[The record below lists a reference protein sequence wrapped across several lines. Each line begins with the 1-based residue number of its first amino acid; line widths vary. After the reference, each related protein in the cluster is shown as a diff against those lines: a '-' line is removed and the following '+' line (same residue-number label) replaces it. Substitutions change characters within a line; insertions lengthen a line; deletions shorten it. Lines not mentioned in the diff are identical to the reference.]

1 MTAAQDVLDVLESL
15 TAANVRWCL
24 AGGWA
29 VDALVGEQTRP
40 HRDVDVMVPADA
52 LPTVE
57 ASLGEHGFARADAS
71 ELPAFLILRDP
82 RGRQVDLYL
91 LRFDAEGDGWQ
102 EYSRRRWDHFSA
114 ADLCGVGLIEGVE
127 VRCLSPAAVFA
138 QFLGYTWGDKAI
150 HDLTTLHRA
159 RGTPLPPGFE
169 ESGPRERGT
178 RRRRTT

>member
-1 MTAAQDVLDVLESL
+1 VLVTGAHDVVEVLESL
-15 TAANVRWCL
+15 TAADVPWWV

-29 VDALVGEQTRP
+29 VDALVGEETRP
-40 HRDVDVMVPADA
+40 HDDVDVMVPVAA

-57 ASLGEHGFARADAS
+57 ASLGQLGFARADES

-91 LRFDAEGDGWQ
+91 VQLDSAGDGWQ
-102 EYSRRRWDHFSA
+102 EYSPRKWDRFSA
-114 ADLCGVGLIEGVE
+114 AELSGTGVIEGMT
-127 VRCLSPAAVFA
+127 VRCLSPAALLR

-159 RGTPLPPGFE
+159 RGAPLPPGFE
-169 ESGPRERGT
+169 
-178 RRRRTT
+178 